1 MSINLIR
8 ESIKDIQ
15 KSELEE
21 ILRVCDEWLSA
32 YDLELYFVDDCFV
45 LTNQNE
51 TQKIFSEDINGV
63 LDYISE
69 LIKVAMEKADYDDY
83 VNMAK
88 DYEII
93 TGNNLL
99 FSLCLTENCTECDG
113 IDVTCLNNNLYRCKH
128 TNNILYK
135 CSEDTLIHIDLLNN
149 PKWIERAKR

>member
-1 MSINLIR
+1 MNIKLMR
-8 ESIKDIQ
+8 ESIKEIQ
-15 KSELEE
+15 ENKLEE
-21 ILRVCDEWLSA
+21 ILRVSDEWLSA
-32 YDLELYFVDDCFV
+32 YELDLSFEDDCFV

-69 LIKVAMEKADYDDY
+69 LIKIAMEKADYEEWL
-83 VNMAK
+83 NMAK
-88 DYEII
+88 DYEIL
-93 TGNNLL
+93 TGNSLV
-99 FSLCLTENCTECDG
+99 FSLCLTENCKECDG

-149 PKWIERAKR
+149 PKWIKRVKR